1 MWLWCLFCSILYC
14 HGRVYPNRWN
24 LLQITK
30 HKWLSTRSLYSDST
44 ARNEKVQEISRQD
57 VLNWFLYGPF
67 IFLLCFEMFLAFF
80 CISICDGYQTV
91 VPHHQIRRPLS
102 LAGRD
107 SYATCSETQHLYLN
121 ATLIIIE
128 SLDIAMTSHNIPQPM
143 TFVQSLVKP
152 RCIEQETAAPSTNC
166 QDVGTSANQTGLAEN
181 DGSQVTVESLY
192 SHFQIFERMYTE
204 NGTFMGIITCTY
216 ELETSSTHYTLY
228 VFYW

>member
-1 MWLWCLFCSILYC
+1 
-14 HGRVYPNRWN
+14 
-24 LLQITK
+24 
-30 HKWLSTRSLYSDST
+30 
-44 ARNEKVQEISRQD
+44 
-57 VLNWFLYGPF
+57 
-67 IFLLCFEMFLAFF
+67 MFLAFF

-128 SLDIAMTSHNIPQPM
+128 SLDIAQHPTTNDICAEFGQAPLHQTRNGS
-143 TFVQSLVKP
+143 SLDD
-152 RCIEQETAAPSTNC
+152 C
-166 QDVGTSANQTGLAEN
+166 QDVDTSANQTGLAES
-181 DGSQVTVESLY
+181 DGSQVTVESLH

-204 NGTFMGIITCTY
+204 NGNFMGITCTY

-228 VFYW
+228 VFY

>member
-1 MWLWCLFCSILYC
+1 
-14 HGRVYPNRWN
+14 
-24 LLQITK
+24 
-30 HKWLSTRSLYSDST
+30 
-44 ARNEKVQEISRQD
+44 
-57 VLNWFLYGPF
+57 
-67 IFLLCFEMFLAFF
+67 MFLAFF

-128 SLDIAMTSHNIPQPM
+128 SLDIAQHPTTNDICAEFGQAPLHRTRNGSSLDVLSGCWHISQPNW
-143 TFVQSLVKP
+143 TC
-152 RCIEQETAAPSTNC
+152 REWW
-166 QDVGTSANQTGLAEN
+166 
-181 DGSQVTVESLY
+181 VTVESLH
-192 SHFQIFERMYTE
+192 SHFQIFERTYTE
-204 NGTFMGIITCTY
+204 NGNFMGITCTY